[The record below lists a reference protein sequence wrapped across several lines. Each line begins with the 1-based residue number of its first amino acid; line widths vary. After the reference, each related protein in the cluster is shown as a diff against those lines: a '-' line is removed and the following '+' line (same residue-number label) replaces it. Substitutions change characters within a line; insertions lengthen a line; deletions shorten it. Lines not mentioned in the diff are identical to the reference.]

1 MKVKKITRLQ
11 NLQFCNFP
19 IFLILFLIL
28 TSNLI
33 FPQVNFSGYVVEL
46 PVYMIMK
53 KYPVFIPFPVNNQFL
68 NLNRIRLKPEVDLWE
83 NARINVEYEID
94 ALYSEKNLLFD
105 LSSVS
110 TNRQIF
116 NLKWEPVSSGN
127 YKITDYF
134 DRLYFRQDF
143 SWGNITLG
151 RQRISWGSGRI
162 WNPTDLFNPVN
173 PANFAKI
180 EKDGADAA
188 AFTYFFG
195 NFTDLEMVYNPQ
207 KKIENSNAGFRFR
220 TNINKYDLAVV
231 GGYFDKRITAG
242 WDFAGSIFNAGVRG
256 EGIVSMNKED
266 ITDNYTRFILGTDY
280 QITPE
285 LYALIEYQYNG
296 EGIADKSNYELLRL
310 VNGEIL
316 NLSKNYLALS
326 ANYTISFI
334 TSASLLIN
342 QNLNDGSGFAALSG
356 LYSVSSDFSLTL
368 GAQFTYGKDF
378 SEYWYYPHS
387 VYLQAEYYF

>member
-1 MKVKKITRLQ
+1 
-11 NLQFCNFP
+11 
-19 IFLILFLIL
+19 
-28 TSNLI
+28 
-33 FPQVNFSGYVVEL
+33 
-46 PVYMIMK
+46 MIMK

-188 AFTYFFG
+188 ALTYFFG

-207 KKIENSNAGFRFR
+207 KKIENSNAGFPVQ
-220 TNINKYDLAVV
+220 NKY
-231 GGYFDKRITAG
+231 K
-242 WDFAGSIFNAGVRG
+242 
-256 EGIVSMNKED
+256 
-266 ITDNYTRFILGTDY
+266 
-280 QITPE
+280 
-285 LYALIEYQYNG
+285 
-296 EGIADKSNYELLRL
+296 
-310 VNGEIL
+310 
-316 NLSKNYLALS
+316 
-326 ANYTISFI
+326 
-334 TSASLLIN
+334 
-342 QNLNDGSGFAALSG
+342 
-356 LYSVSSDFSLTL
+356 
-368 GAQFTYGKDF
+368 
-378 SEYWYYPHS
+378 
-387 VYLQAEYYF
+387 

>member
-1 MKVKKITRLQ
+1 MKR
-11 NLQFCNFP
+11 
-19 IFLILFLIL
+19 ILLL
-28 TSNLI
+28 TFIIISSGLS
-33 FPQVNFSGYVVEL
+33 FPQTDLNFTGYVVEM

-53 KYPVFIPFPVNNQFL
+53 NYPAFIPFPVNNQFL
-68 NLNRIRLKPEVDLWE
+68 NLNRMRFKPELDLWE

-110 TNRQIF
+110 TNRQLF
-116 NLKWEPVSSGN
+116 NLKWDIINKGN
-127 YKITDYF
+127 YKVTHYF

-143 SWGNITLG
+143 SWGNISIG

-195 NFTDLEMVYNPQ
+195 NFTDLEIVYNPQ
-207 KKIENSNAGFRFR
+207 KKAENSNSGFRFR

-231 GGYFDKRITAG
+231 GGYFDKRIVAG
-242 WDFAGSIFNAGVRG
+242 WDFAGSIFEAGVRG

-266 ITDNYTRFILGTDY
+266 ISDNYTKFILGTDY
-280 QITPE
+280 QITPQ
-285 LYALIEYQYNG
+285 LYVLIEYQYNG
-296 EGIADKSNYELLRL
+296 QGKANKLDYLLILPKL

-316 NLSKNYLALS
+316 NLSRNYLAVS
-326 ANYTISFI
+326 ANYIFSFI
-334 TSASLLIN
+334 TSASILLN
-342 QNLNDGSGFAALSG
+342 QNLNDGSGFIAANG
-356 LYSVSSDFSLTL
+356 LYSITSNLSLTL
-368 GAQFTYGKDF
+368 GAQFTYGNIL

-387 VYLQAEYYF
+387 VYIQAEYYF

>member
-1 MKVKKITRLQ
+1 MCKR
-11 NLQFCNFP
+11 
-19 IFLILFLIL
+19 LFLTICFLFSSKIL
-28 TSNLI
+28 QAQIKT
-33 FPQVNFSGYVVEL
+33 NFTGYIVEL

-53 KYPVFIPFPVNNQFL
+53 KYPEFLPFPVNNQFL
-68 NLNRIRLKPEVDLWE
+68 NLNRIRLKPELDLWE
-83 NARINVEYEID
+83 NARINIEYEMD

-105 LSSVS
+105 LSSVN
-110 TNRQIF
+110 TNRQLF
-116 NLKWEPVSSGN
+116 DLKWNIINKGN
-127 YKITDYF
+127 YKVTHYF

-143 SWGNITLG
+143 NWGNFSVG
-151 RQRISWGSGRI
+151 RQRIAWGSGRI

-195 NFTDLEMVYNPQ
+195 SFTDLDVVYNPQ

-220 TNINKYDLAVV
+220 TNVSKFDLAVV
-231 GGYFDKRITAG
+231 GGYFDKRIDAG
-242 WDFAGSIFNAGVRG
+242 WDFAGSVFNAGVRG

-266 ITDNYTRFILGTDY
+266 LSDNYTRFILGTDY

-296 EGIADKSNYELLRL
+296 EGKTNKSNYELLKL
-310 VNGEIL
+310 VDGEIL
-316 NLSKNYLALS
+316 NLSRNYLAMS
-326 ANYTISFI
+326 ANYVFSFI
-334 TSASLLIN
+334 TSASLLVN
-342 QNLNDGSGFAALSG
+342 QNLNDGSGFVVISG
-356 LYSVSSDFSLTL
+356 LYSISSDLSLTL
-368 GAQFTYGKDF
+368 GAQITYGNNF

-387 VYLQAEYYF
+387 LYSQVEYYF

>member
-1 MKVKKITRLQ
+1 MKKY
-11 NLQFCNFP
+11 
-19 IFLILFLIL
+19 FLPLLFLIIS
-28 TSNLI
+28 SNLT
-33 FPQVNFSGYVVEL
+33 FSQVDINFSGYVVEL

-53 KYPVFIPFPVNNQFL
+53 NYPVIIPFPSENQFL
-68 NLNRIRLKPEVDLWE
+68 NLNRIRLKPEFDLWQD
-83 NARINVEYEID
+83 ARINIEYEID

-110 TNRQIF
+110 TNRQLV
-116 NLKWEPVSSGN
+116 NLRWELVNSGN
-127 YKITDYF
+127 YKITHYF

-143 SWGNITLG
+143 GWGNISIG

-162 WNPTDLFNPVN
+162 WNPIDLFNPVN

-188 AFTYFFG
+188 ALTYFFG

-231 GGYFDKRITAG
+231 GGYYDKRIIAG
-242 WDFAGSIFNAGVRG
+242 WDFAGSIFNAGIRG
-256 EGIVSMNKED
+256 EGIVSTNKDD
-266 ITDNYTRFILGTDY
+266 ITDNYIKFILGTDY
-280 QITPE
+280 QITPK

-296 EGIADKSNYELLRL
+296 DGKTNKFGYELLRL

-316 NLSKNYLALS
+316 NLSKNYLAVS
-326 ANYTISFI
+326 ANYMFSLI
-334 TSASLLIN
+334 TSASLTIN
-342 QNLNDGSGFAALSG
+342 QNLNDGSGFVTVNG
-356 LYSVSSDFSLTL
+356 LYSVTSDFNITL
-368 GAQFTYGKDF
+368 GAQLTFGNDF
-378 SEYWYYPHS
+378 SEYWYFPHS

>member
-1 MKVKKITRLQ
+1 MKQIL
-11 NLQFCNFP
+11 L
-19 IFLILFLIL
+19 LILLLII
-28 TSNLI
+28 SSVII
-33 FPQVNFSGYVVEL
+33 FPQVDFNFSGYVVEL

-53 KYPVFIPFPVNNQFL
+53 KYPAFIPFPVNNQFL
-68 NLNRIRLKPEVDLWE
+68 NLNRLRLKPEVDLWE

-110 TNRQIF
+110 TNRQLF
-116 NLKWEPVSSGN
+116 NLKWDIVNQGN
-127 YKITDYF
+127 YKVTHYF

-143 SWGNITLG
+143 SWGNISIG

-180 EKDGADAA
+180 EKDGADVA

-207 KKIENSNAGFRFR
+207 KKLENSNAGFRFR
-220 TNINKYDLAVV
+220 TNIHKYDLAVV
-231 GGYFDKRITAG
+231 GGYFDQRIVAG
-242 WDFAGSIFNAGVRG
+242 WDFAGSIFEAGVRG

-266 ITDNYTRFILGTDY
+266 ISDNFTRFILGTDY
-280 QITPE
+280 QITPQ

-296 EGIADKSNYELLRL
+296 QGKANKSDYLLIIPKL
-310 VNGEIL
+310 ITGEIL
-316 NLSKNYLALS
+316 NLSRNYLAVS
-326 ANYTISFI
+326 ANYTFSYI
-334 TSASLLIN
+334 TSASILIN
-342 QNLNDGSGFAALSG
+342 QNLNDGSGFIAASG
-356 LYSVSSDFSLTL
+356 LYSVTSNLSLTL
-368 GAQFTYGKDF
+368 GAQFTYGNNF
-378 SEYWYYPHS
+378 SEYWYYPYS